1 MPRLKTH
8 IIYDIAHTI
17 FYILFKILFGY
28 RIIGRENVP
37 KTGPVIL
44 ASNHASFLDP
54 PLVGTALWRRV
65 NFVARDT
72 LFNRPWKKFI
82 MTKWMAFPINRDRMD
97 KTTLNEILGRLKK
110 GEPVCL
116 FPEGTRSPDGTLQ
129 PGKAGIGLIISLAK
143 VPVVPVYV
151 RGSYLTLGK
160 MHKSFRPTKVSVT
173 FGKPIDFSKVEG
185 KSRQERYQG
194 IADAIMAEIK
204 SLQEGNSA

>member
-1 MPRLKTH
+1 LPRFKTH
-8 IIYDIAHTI
+8 ILYDIAHTI
-17 FYILFKILFGY
+17 FFILFKILFGY

-54 PLVGTALWRRV
+54 PFVGTALWRRV

-82 MTKWMAFPINRDRMD
+82 LDRWMAFPLNRDRLD
-97 KTTLNEILGRLKK
+97 KTTLNEILARLKK

-116 FPEGTRSPDGTLQ
+116 FPEGTRSADGTLQ
-129 PGKAGIGLIISLAK
+129 PGKAGIGMIVSLAK
-143 VPVVPVYV
+143 VPVVPVFI
-151 RGSYLTLGK
+151 RGSYLTFGK
-160 MHKSFRPTKVSVT
+160 IHKSFRPAKVSVT
-173 FGKPIDFSKVEG
+173 FGKPIDFSRLEG
-185 KSRQERYQG
+185 ISRHERYQG

-204 SLQEGNSA
+204 NLQQANSA

>member
-1 MPRLKTH
+1 MPGPKTH
-8 IIYDIAHTI
+8 IIYDISHTI

-44 ASNHASFLDP
+44 ASNHASYLDP
-54 PLVGTALWRRV
+54 PFVGTALWRRV
-65 NFVARDT
+65 NFVARDS
-72 LFNRPWKKFI
+72 LFNRPWKKFFLDRC
-82 MTKWMAFPINRDRMD
+82 KAFPINRDRLD

-116 FPEGTRSPDGTLQ
+116 FPEGTRSLDGSLQ
-129 PGKAGIGLIISLAK
+129 PGKAGIGMIVSLAK

-151 RGSYLTLGK
+151 RGSYMTFGK
-160 MHKSFRPTKVSVT
+160 VHKSFRLTKVSVT
-173 FGKPIDFSKVEG
+173 FGKPMDFSKTEG
-185 KSRQERYQG
+185 KGRQERYQG

-204 SLQEGNSA
+204 SLEQGNPA

>member
-1 MPRLKTH
+1 LPRLKTH
-8 IIYDIAHTI
+8 ILYDLAHSI
-17 FYILFKILFGY
+17 FFVLFKILFGY

-54 PLVGTALWRRV
+54 PFVGTALWRRV

-82 MTKWMAFPINRDRMD
+82 LDRWMAFPINRDRMD

-116 FPEGTRSPDGTLQ
+116 FPEGTRSPDGALQ
-129 PGKAGIGLIISLAK
+129 PGKAGIGMIVSLAK
-143 VPVVPVYV
+143 APVVPVYIK
-151 RGSYLTLGK
+151 GSYLTFGK
-160 MHKSFRPTKVSVT
+160 IHKSFRPTKVSVT
-173 FGKPIDFSKVEG
+173 FGKPIDFSGVEG
-185 KSRQERYQG
+185 VSRQDRYQG
-194 IADAIMAEIK
+194 IADVIMAEIK
-204 SLQEGNSA
+204 NLERSNSA